1 MVAVNAVARPLLPHL
16 RAQLPALGASDRKVA
31 EAVLAQP
38 GAVVFWS
45 VSELAAVAG
54 TAKSSVVRFC
64 QGLGLRGFHDL
75 KLVLAQ
81 ETAVEHRGAGP
92 AGPWSAGASATAAA
106 AAGDDDAPAPAPDA
120 LGAVVWRG
128 VETLRDSAA
137 TVDRDA
143 FDATAARIAEAH
155 TVLLVGA
162 GTSAPLAHDAAQR
175 LRSIGVRAAAPGDG
189 PGQLVAAALLER
201 GDVCLAISHSGATR
215 GTLAALT
222 AATDA
227 GATTAAIT
235 SFSRSP
241 LTELADHV
249 LVAGARAASPRV
261 PSLTSRLAHV
271 AVLDALLVAVALRDE
286 LRAEAALARTTAAL
300 AEQRVAREPRA
311 RRRRQTV

>member
-1 MVAVNAVARPLLPHL
+1 VVAVNAVARPLLPHL

-45 VSELAAVAG
+45 VSELAAAAG

-92 AGPWSAGASATAAA
+92 AGPWSAGADAGA
-106 AAGDDDAPAPAPDA
+106 AAGGDDGPEPAPDA
-120 LGAVVWRG
+120 LGTVVWRG
-128 VETLRDSAA
+128 VETLRDTAA
-137 TVDRDA
+137 TVARDS
-143 FDATAARIAEAH
+143 FDATARRIAEAH

-162 GTSAPLAHDAAQR
+162 GSSAPLAHDAAQR
-175 LRSIGVRAAAPGDG
+175 LRSIGVRTAAPSDG

-271 AVLDALLVAVALRDE
+271 AVLDALLVAVAQRDE

-300 AEQRVAREPRA
+300 AEQRV
-311 RRRRQTV
+311 RR

>member
-1 MVAVNAVARPLLPHL
+1 VVAVNAVARPLLPHL

-45 VSELAAVAG
+45 VSELAAAAG

-92 AGPWSAGASATAAA
+92 AGPWSAGASAAPS
-106 AAGDDDAPAPAPDA
+106 GDDDGPAPAPDA
-120 LGAVVWRG
+120 LGTVVWRG
-128 VETLRDSAA
+128 VETLRDTAA
-137 TVDRDA
+137 TVARDS
-143 FDATAARIAEAH
+143 FDATARRIAEAH

-162 GTSAPLAHDAAQR
+162 GSSAPLAHDAAQR
-175 LRSIGVRAAAPGDG
+175 LRSIGVRAAAPSDG

-201 GDVCLAISHSGATR
+201 GDLCLAISHSGATR

-261 PSLTSRLAHV
+261 PALTSRLAHV

-286 LRAEAALARTTAAL
+286 LRAEAALSRTTAAL
-300 AEQRVAREPRA
+300 AEQRVRRSAERPARGFA
-311 RRRRQTV
+311 Q